1 MHMGVRSKPPIQ
13 QKTGMTK
20 KKTSLKRDPVEG
32 QKQPEPEP
40 TFWQRIFG
48 RKPVAKESLRRV
60 GGAGTAS
67 ADARTARSGGQKATS
82 DRAARPSATRPMG
95 THPGGGKAPTLTTM
109 PEDLLGRPSRS
120 FLTRKFNAAPVREAL
135 LEAIDK
141 AISNPLDSRGPQDDM
156 RWMQGLA
163 AKRRMIEAFDP
174 ASLSAEQQ
182 LRAVHWMSQI
192 ERLNPLKLTY
202 WEDLVLTRH
211 MLDSGA
217 ARDEAKP
224 AWLVEIGMTV
234 RRLTQAIQQR
244 EANRQAPD
252 AVRELEALVPLFDG
266 LCMLPTAQLAE
277 PYITQVRDLCRE
289 LDPMKPVY
297 HGRHP
302 RFAREAAALQAS
314 LQRIQEACGTLAP
327 ESF

>member
-1 MHMGVRSKPPIQ
+1 MEYGAFHAPNRPKA
-13 QKTGMTK
+13 GMTK
-20 KKTSLKRDPVEG
+20 KKTTLKREPVEG
-32 QKQPEPEP
+32 RKAPEPEP

-48 RKPVAKESLRRV
+48 RKPVAKESLRLA
-60 GGAGTAS
+60 GGAGLSGPIGKTGRTTPDKAG
-67 ADARTARSGGQKATS
+67 ADRER
-82 DRAARPSATRPMG
+82 RASATRPMG
-95 THPGGGKAPTLTTM
+95 TAPGGSKAPMLTTM

-141 AISNPLDSRGPQDDM
+141 AIANPLESRGPQDDM
-156 RWMQGLA
+156 RWLQGLA

-192 ERLNPLKLTY
+192 ERLNPMKLTY
-202 WEDLVLTRH
+202 WEDLVMTRH
-211 MLDSGA
+211 MLDCGA

-224 AWLVEIGMTV
+224 AWLAEIGITV

-252 AVRELEALVPLFDG
+252 AVRELAALVPLFEG
-266 LCMLPTAQLAE
+266 LCMLPTAQLRE
-277 PYITQVRDLCRE
+277 PFTTLVRDLCRE

-302 RFAREAAALQAS
+302 RFERESVQLRAN
-314 LQRIQEACGTLAP
+314 LQRIQDACGTLAP